1 MSDAIRALKELQPLP
16 SKIHGFLQ
24 EAVPIALQHFEEWAP
39 KKSNG
44 DPTLD
49 PHLFPHL
56 IRWHVCR
63 LLRQAEYDAT
73 PTEAAGEEI
82 PPSIRTMAM
91 SGIEITH
98 RGRKLKL
105 WKSRK
110 GGLPL
115 PGRSESRKAFL
126 QENRIL
132 FDARPGEFFKA
143 RNLVLLWDVD
153 TTGDVTLELVCPMPS
168 DYERDDVDDWKYPQ
182 LWAIT
187 VPDAATLVRSSPAI
201 VTTAADDEYAN
212 HFRKIEQET
221 DAEAEDE
228 E

>member
-1 MSDAIRALKELQPLP
+1 MNVAIRILSELQPLP

-39 KKSNG
+39 KKQND

-49 PHLFPHL
+49 PHLFPHM
-56 IRWHVCR
+56 IRWHVAR
-63 LLRQAEYDAT
+63 LLRQAEYETTLTETSIDDA
-73 PTEAAGEEI
+73 

-91 SGIEITH
+91 SGVEITH

-115 PGRSESRKAFL
+115 PGRSASRKAFL
-126 QENRIL
+126 QENRVL
-132 FDARPGEFFKA
+132 FDANPNEFFNA

-153 TTGDVTLELVCPMPS
+153 STGDVSLELVCPMPS
-168 DYERDDVDDWKYPQ
+168 DFERNDIADWKYPQ
-182 LWAIT
+182 LWAIP
-187 VPDAATLVRSSPAI
+187 VPDAATLVRSPAPAPEQ
-201 VTTAADDEYAN
+201 TDDDYAN
-212 HFRKIEQET
+212 DFGRTDTERK
-221 DAEAEDE
+221 AEDNE

>member
-1 MSDAIRALKELQPLP
+1 MSDATRALDDLQPLP

-39 KKSNG
+39 KKQNG

-56 IRWHVCR
+56 VRWHVCR

-73 PTEAAGEEI
+73 LTEVPENDHA
-82 PPSIRTMAM
+82 PSIRTMAM
-91 SGIEITH
+91 SGVEILY
-98 RGRKLKL
+98 RGRKLKF

-110 GGLPL
+110 GGIPL

-132 FDARPGEFFKA
+132 FKANTEEFFNA
-143 RNLVLLWDVD
+143 HNLVLLWDVD
-153 TTGDVTLELVCPMPS
+153 GTGDVSLELVCPMPS

-182 LWAIT
+182 LWAIS
-187 VPDAATLVRSSPAI
+187 VPDAATLVRTSLAVLPD
-201 VTTAADDEYAN
+201 AADQDYAN
-212 HFRKIEQET
+212 DFGRIEPET
-221 DAEAEDE
+221 DVE
-228 E
+228 ETEE